1 MDQGIMSFLP
11 MILIFAVFY
20 FLMIRPQQ
28 KKQKEHKIMLD
39 NLTKGDSIITSGGV
53 HGKIKA
59 IDGEVVSLEIANNV
73 VIKMQR
79 GFIST
84 KIAE

>member
-28 KKQKEHKIMLD
+28 KKQKEHKLMID
-39 NLTKGDSIITSGGV
+39 NLTKGDSVITSSGV

-59 IDGEVVSLEIANNV
+59 IDGEIISLEIANNV
-73 VIKMQR
+73 SIKIQK
-79 GFIST
+79 GFIAT
-84 KIAE
+84 KITE